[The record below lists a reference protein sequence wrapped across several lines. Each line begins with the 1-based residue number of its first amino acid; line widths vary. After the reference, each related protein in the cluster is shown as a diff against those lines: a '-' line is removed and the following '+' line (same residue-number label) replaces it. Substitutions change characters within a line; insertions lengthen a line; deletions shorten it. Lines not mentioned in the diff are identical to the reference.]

1 MALNPSFSVSQ
12 DSGSPNIISA
22 TDTSTGSDSNVT
34 KRRIF
39 LLQADGTYLVPEGT
53 TTDFVEWS
61 LASTTINLDVLTGNA
76 ALQITTQW
84 LNVSNTVLYTVTSP
98 FSFTNYGEAFY
109 YNLTQQQSTNPEI
122 IASLNFYETKMMV
135 RVELDSAAQAIT
147 FAGDIKS
154 SQQCLD
160 RLQVIINNQNFFF

>member
-1 MALNPSFSVSQ
+1 MALTPSFSVQQ
-12 DSGSPNIISA
+12 DSGNPSTIVLQ
-22 TDTSTGSDSNVT
+22 DTSTGSDSNVT
-34 KRRIF
+34 KRRVY
-39 LLQADGTYLVPEGT
+39 LLQADGTYLVPTGT
-53 TTDFVEWS
+53 TTDYIEWS
-61 LASTTINLDVLTGNA
+61 LASTTIDLDVLTQNT
-76 ALQITTQW
+76 ALQITDQW
-84 LNVSNTVLYTVTSP
+84 LNVSNTVLYTVTDA

-109 YNLTQQQSTNPEI
+109 YNLTQQQSANPQI

-160 RLQVIINNQNFFF
+160 RLQIIITNQNFFF